1 MAPSGG
7 KRARPQRVKFSRGIQ
22 VRIVAI
28 DGSWSHPCLMLDAG
42 QNGAKLQF
50 EAARPPS
57 GLKEFFLLLSATGTA
72 ARRCELAWA
81 NGNEIG
87 VRFLET
93 AAPSP
98 GRRNATH
105 HEI

>member
-1 MAPSGG
+1 MTSGDG
-7 KRARPQRVKFSRGIQ
+7 KRAKPQRVKFSRDIP

-28 DGSWSHPCLMLDAG
+28 DGSWTQACVMRDAG
-42 QNGAKLQF
+42 QTGAKLEF
-50 EAARPPS
+50 ESPLAHP

-72 ARRCELAWA
+72 ARRCELAWV

-87 VRFLET
+87 VKFLGT
-93 AAPSP
+93 VALSP
-98 GRRNATH
+98 RPDTGH